1 MELAIGF
8 RFYPTEE
15 ELISFYLHNKLQDK
29 REDDLIQAIDRVVAV
44 LDIYDFD
51 PWQLPRELCRR
62 DPEQWFFFVPRQE
75 REAKGGKPKRLTP
88 CGYWKST
95 GSAGYV
101 YSSNNSCIGA
111 IRTMAFY
118 KGRVPNG
125 RKTQWKM
132 NEYKATEAAAVSCSS
147 STGAH
152 PRLRKEFS
160 LCRVYKK
167 SAKRL
172 RTFGRRPSATER
184 GESGA
189 RQVHS
194 EEGRTI
200 HESPP
205 MLDRRSSPSFSQH
218 NDGYL
223 PQRAGDQSNTAVALS
238 NEPLWDWDHLYH
250 WYHDGKD
257 MHPMK

>member
-1 MELAIGF
+1 MVLELSG
-8 RFYPTEE
+8 
-15 ELISFYLHNKLQDK
+15 
-29 REDDLIQAIDRVVAV
+29 
-44 LDIYDFD
+44 
-51 PWQLPRELCRR
+51 ELCRR

-152 PRLRKEFS
+152 PRVFKLTLS
-160 LCRVYKK
+160 LSI
-167 SAKRL
+167 SARL
-172 RTFGRRPSATER
+172 
-184 GESGA
+184 
-189 RQVHS
+189 
-194 EEGRTI
+194 
-200 HESPP
+200 
-205 MLDRRSSPSFSQH
+205 
-218 NDGYL
+218 
-223 PQRAGDQSNTAVALS
+223 
-238 NEPLWDWDHLYH
+238 
-250 WYHDGKD
+250 K
-257 MHPMK
+257 